1 MERERGSAA
10 IILTLE
16 NGELI
21 AYNENHKRIL
31 HKRKMFLGEWN
42 ELWAFITKDKKRS
55 KNA

>member
-1 MERERGSAA
+1 MKKERGSAT

-31 HKRKMFLGEWN
+31 HKRKMFSGE
-42 ELWAFITKDKKRS
+42 
-55 KNA
+55 